1 MSHGCVLAGRAEVGE
16 GWEAGGEVTGFVI
29 VVSQNVGAAA
39 ASSFALVLC
48 LMGSFQSSLAGA
60 RRGQVVTVLVLGPKP
75 QPLLVL
81 LLWFFGSVLP

>member
-1 MSHGCVLAGRAEVGE
+1 MGGGWGE
-16 GWEAGGEVTGFVI
+16 GREAGEVVGFMI
-29 VVSQNVGAAA
+29 VVGQSLGAA

-48 LMGSFQSSLAGA
+48 SMGSPWFQSSLAGA
-60 RRGQVVTVLVLGPKP
+60 RRCQVVAVLILGPKP